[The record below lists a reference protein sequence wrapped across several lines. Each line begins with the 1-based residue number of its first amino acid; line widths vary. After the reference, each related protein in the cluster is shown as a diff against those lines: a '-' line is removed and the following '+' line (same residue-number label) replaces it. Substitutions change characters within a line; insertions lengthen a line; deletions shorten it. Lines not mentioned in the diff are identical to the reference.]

1 MEIHPFVLGSFGVS
15 AYLVVEGADAVLV
28 DAPEG
33 SEEIVR
39 FCDARGL
46 VPRALVN
53 THGHFD
59 HIAGNAAL
67 KARWPEMTLA
77 IGRQDAAMFT
87 SPLRNLG
94 AVFGL
99 WVKSPAADRLLADG
113 DRLEAGAVVLE
124 VIATPGHSKG
134 GISLY
139 LARGPDGT
147 PAVFT
152 GDALMA
158 GGVGRT
164 DFPGASHKTLQE
176 SIRTRLLTLPPQTI
190 VYPGHGG
197 TTTIGTEAGTNP
209 YV

>member
-1 MEIHPFVLGSFGVS
+1 MDIHTFTLGSFGVS
-15 AYLVVEGADAVLV
+15 AYLLVEGADAVLI

-33 SEEIVR
+33 SEAIVR
-39 FCDARGL
+39 FCDERGL
-46 VPRALVN
+46 APRVLVN

-59 HIAGNAAL
+59 HITANAAL

-77 IGRQDAAMFT
+77 IGKADADMLA

-94 AVFGL
+94 VVCGL
-99 WVKSPAADRLLADG
+99 WVKSPPADRLLEDG
-113 DRLEAGAVVLE
+113 DRVEAGGISLE

-139 LARGPDGT
+139 LPQGPDGT

-152 GDALMA
+152 GDALLA
-158 GGVGRT
+158 GNVGRT
-164 DFPGASHKTLQE
+164 DFPGASHKTLVE
-176 SIRTRLLTLPPQTI
+176 SIRTRLLTLPPQTL

-197 TTTIGTEAGTNP
+197 ATTIEAEGATNP

>member
-1 MEIHPFVLGSFGVS
+1 MEIHTFTLGSFGVS
-15 AYLVVEGADAVLV
+15 AYLVAEGADAVVV

-33 SEEIVR
+33 AEEIVR
-39 FCDARGL
+39 FCDGRGL
-46 VPRALVN
+46 APRVLVN

-67 KARWPEMTLA
+67 KARWPAMILA
-77 IGRQDAAMFT
+77 IGRADAAMLT

-94 AVFGL
+94 GVFGL
-99 WVKSPAADRLLADG
+99 WVKSPAADRLLEDG
-113 DRLEAGAVVLE
+113 DRVEAGAVVLE

-134 GISLY
+134 GLSLH
-139 LARGPDGT
+139 LAQGPGGT

-152 GDALMA
+152 GDALFA
-158 GGVGRT
+158 GGIGRT
-164 DFPGASHKTLQE
+164 DFPGASQQTLLE
-176 SIRTRLLTLPPQTI
+176 SIRTRLLTLPPETV

-197 TTTIGTEAGTNP
+197 ATTIGAEAAGNP

>member
-1 MEIHPFVLGSFGVS
+1 MDIRTFVLGSFGVS
-15 AYLVVEGADAVLV
+15 AYLVAEGTDAVLV

-33 SEEIVR
+33 SEAIIR
-39 FCDARGL
+39 SCDARGL
-46 VPRALVN
+46 APRILVN

-59 HIAGNAAL
+59 HIAANAAL

-77 IGRQDAAMFT
+77 IGTADAAMLT

-99 WVKSPAADRLLADG
+99 WVKSPAADRRLEDG

-139 LARGPDGT
+139 LAQGPDGT

-152 GDALMA
+152 GDTLMA

-164 DFPGASHKTLQE
+164 DFPGASPKTLLE
-176 SIRTRLLTLPPQTI
+176 SIRTRLLTLPPQTL

-197 TTTIGTEAGTNP
+197 ATTVGAEARTNP